1 MQHKSVVGSIAVAI
15 VVISLML
22 GAGGCTPKPQEAVD
36 VTDVPLIPD
45 AGPDEVQ
52 IPQSQFEWTE
62 APAIES
68 IPEGTIV
75 GMING
80 QPFEAKT
87 VRVQKRNK
95 GPQIR
100 ISDGIPDT
108 PTGSISKDIG
118 IDLRFPLEEGA
129 AGEYST
135 SFEDKKDFDTA
146 HAFFWYPKSDGKGSM
161 SVNPKWGA
169 AMEVTEWTLEEDPDN
184 KDIIGNI
191 KGRVAITFGDDEKS
205 WVAGSFDVIY
215 YE

>member
-1 MQHKSVVGSIAVAI
+1 MQHKVVVSGLVVAI
-15 VVISLML
+15 VTALLIV
-22 GAGGCTPKPQEAVD
+22 GACGCTPKPAE
-36 VTDVPLIPD
+36 VTDVVEMPELPEL
-45 AGPDEVQ
+45 PDEAQ
-52 IPQSQFEWTE
+52 PAETTFEWTE
-62 APAIES
+62 APTIES

-95 GPQIR
+95 GPQLR
-100 ISDGIPDT
+100 ISDGVPDT
-108 PTGSISKDIG
+108 PTRSISKDIG

-146 HAFFWYPKSDGKGSM
+146 HAFFWYPKSDGKGAM

-169 AMEVTEWTLEEDPDN
+169 AMEVTEWTLEKDPDN
-184 KDIIGNI
+184 EDIIGNV
-191 KGRVAITFGDDEKS
+191 KGRVVITFGDDEKS
-205 WVAGSFDVIY
+205 WVAGSFDSIY
-215 YE
+215 FE